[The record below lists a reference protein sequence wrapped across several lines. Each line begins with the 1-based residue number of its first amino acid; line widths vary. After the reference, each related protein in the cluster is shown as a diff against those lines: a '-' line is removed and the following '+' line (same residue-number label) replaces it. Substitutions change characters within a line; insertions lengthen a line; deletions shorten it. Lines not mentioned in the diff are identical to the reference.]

1 MKTLLV
7 GDIDTYAHNLLEA
20 KTQLTKITNEE
31 FTSTTSFPEFQAIVL
46 RTYTTLKKEDLDKL
60 PLLKFVV
67 SCSVG
72 INNLDVEELKLRNI
86 ELVHCPGTNANSV
99 AEHTLY
105 LLLSTLREDTKKPYA
120 ELKGKTM
127 GIIGLGYIGKLV
139 AQKLLGFDLKVIAF
153 DVIKQDQAVLEK
165 LNVTMEDFE
174 TVFKES
180 DIVTIH
186 VPLNKHTANLVNKS
200 AFEKMKQGSFFIN
213 TSREEVINE
222 GDLITFFNQGKFRGI
237 ALDVCSAEF
246 TSKINKGNVIVTDH
260 VAAQGEDSF
269 KNMCQSPIDEF
280 LKRI

>member
-174 TVFKES
+174 TVF
-180 DIVTIH
+180 TIH

-237 ALDVCSAEF
+237 DLDVCSAEF

-269 KNMCQSPIDEF
+269 KNM
-280 LKRI
+280 